1 MNEMEMEVL
10 LKHPVVVEVIN
21 LVYESNMS
29 VSSSIMGLSTTIQCL
44 LEDDAMSTKP
54 MVQKMIVNIQNGG

>member
-1 MNEMEMEVL
+1 MEVL